1 MSALYFW
8 MASMPPRSCT
18 TFLYSSSA
26 SAASFSSELDP
37 PILASSASA
46 FAESS
51 SAVMSN
57 QIPIR
62 NGNGCRIEFQFE
74 IAFAAGGGDQ
84 IEFATHVDVELR

>member
-1 MSALYFW
+1 
-8 MASMPPRSCT
+8 
-18 TFLYSSSA
+18 
-26 SAASFSSELDP
+26 
-37 PILASSASA
+37 
-46 FAESS
+46 
-51 SAVMSN
+51 MSN